1 MTKIPIKPIHEQES
15 FALERVGYASPITD
29 DEVEIHFEKGIFY
42 ITKNINLF
50 FDGCKKVKITG
61 CGEDTKIYF
70 GEKTNFSLDDDS
82 VIKISGSE
90 EIPVSVTISD
100 LVISYDKC
108 GSHEPLD
115 KDGKEYSG
123 TNLDFDNKELYLIKC
138 YYVKGFTMTNVKTEL
153 EDLKATNLDF
163 RDCADVDIHDC
174 TFVNYNR
181 CTTGGCL
188 WMQGNVENVSVHD
201 NVFRKHG
208 NDELLAVW
216 NNGKKTNMEYT
227 EDQFV
232 TMRGINF
239 SHNKIYYRVHGDVP
253 NKDWVDLCNVL
264 LTVSTNQEPMKVS
277 LPGSG
282 SNVGTGGIGIGGG
295 SGSDIQPLSS
305 ISGSTDIKRQKICH
319 SVVADVELCDND
331 IYICSPVNQ
340 VLRLAFDRHTKYSNI
355 KVCGNN
361 ITHTEWSFV
370 GEKSTTNVNLCDFAV
385 YYDMEFAALGIGPA
399 SDGSFCNEP
408 VMICGNN
415 ITSRFKPRPGVPND
429 TFVCVDAGG
438 ANVRFEGNFIT
449 DQIGPVYGKNNS
461 TDGLT
466 LLQSGDLS
474 SRFFLKDN
482 CCRGLHCLA
491 SLKSERKNVFVDIT
505 AVDNMFEGDTRVF
518 CNTTSRVLNMTA
530 NFSRNRFCSDYL
542 VFFLQDFARQG
553 VVRFKENYVERR
565 VTNVSE
571 QDPKRDD
578 VYMGALVSFSDHRDE
593 TNQFIKVEVD
603 SMLVVCRDN
612 AFVNMTMPDSNEW
625 GYNIYSQLMDREN
638 VTLRHSDN
646 YYKGAVD

>member
-1 MTKIPIKPIHEQES
+1 MAKIPIKPIHEQEP

-61 CGEDTKIYF
+61 CGEDTKVYF
-70 GEKTNFSLDDDS
+70 GGKTNFSWDDDS

-115 KDGKEYSG
+115 KDGKEYSD
-123 TNLDFDNKELYLIKC
+123 TNLVFDNKELYLIKC

-163 RDCADVDIHDC
+163 RDCADVDIHGC

-181 CTTGGCL
+181 STTGGCL

-239 SHNKIYYRVHGDVP
+239 SHNKIYAHGDVS
-253 NKDWVDLCNVL
+253 NKDWIDLCNVL

-282 SNVGTGGIGIGGG
+282 SNVGTGGIGIGGS

-355 KVCGNN
+355 KVCGNS

-370 GEKSTTNVNLCDFAV
+370 TQIDKNGEEVETNRNLCDFAV
-385 YYDMEFAALGIGPA
+385 YHDMEFAALGIGPA
-399 SDGSFCNEP
+399 SDDSFCNES
-408 VMICGNN
+408 VMICGNM
-415 ITSRFKPRPGVPND
+415 ITSQFKPKIGDPSIDKSSDN
-429 TFVCVDAGG
+429 FICVDAGG
-438 ANVRFEGNFIT
+438 VNVLFEHNSIT
-449 DQIGPVYGKNNS
+449 DQIGPVYGDDNS
-461 TDGLT
+461 IAGLT

-491 SLKSERKNVFVDIT
+491 SLKSERKNVFVDIM
-505 AVDNMFEGDTRVF
+505 ADDNLFEGDTRIF
-518 CNTTSRVLNMTA
+518 CNTQSQIRNMA
-530 NFSRNRFCSDYL
+530 LNFSRNQFFSGYQA
-542 VFFLQDFARQG
+542 FFLQGFARCG
-553 VVRFKENYVERR
+553 AVRFKENNVLCR
-565 VTNVSE
+565 VSQGTVNEAKTESVCTGILASLLSG
-571 QDPKRDD
+571 D
-578 VYMGALVSFSDHRDE
+578 
-593 TNQFIKVEVD
+593 TVD
-603 SMLVVCRDN
+603 SLIVDVRDN
-612 AFVNMTMPDSNEW
+612 AFIGMTQDENGGW
-625 GYNIYSQLMDREN
+625 GENLYHTLAGCGN
-638 VTLRHSDN
+638 VTLHRSGN
-646 YYKGAVD
+646 LYKGSVD

>member
-1 MTKIPIKPIHEQES
+1 MTKIPIKPINEQEP

-70 GEKTNFSLDDDS
+70 GKKTDFSWDDDS

-90 EIPVSVTISD
+90 ATPVSVTISD
-100 LVISYDKC
+100 VVISYDSANSCKPVDAKGTIC
-108 GSHEPLD
+108 KDVSSLD
-115 KDGKEYSG
+115 
-123 TNLDFDNKELYLIKC
+123 NELYLIKC

-174 TFVNYNR
+174 AFVNYNR

-239 SHNKIYYRVHGDVP
+239 SHNKIYYRANGVP
-253 NKDWVDLCNVL
+253 SDDKWIDLCNVL

-282 SNVGTGGIGIGGG
+282 SNVGTGGIGIGGS

-385 YYDMEFAALGIGPA
+385 YYDMDFAALGIGPA

-438 ANVRFEGNFIT
+438 VNVRFEGNFIT
-449 DQIGPVYGKNNS
+449 DQIGPVYKENNS

-482 CCRGLHCLA
+482 CCRGLHSLA

-505 AVDNMFEGDTRVF
+505 AVDNMFEGDTRIY
-518 CNTTSRVLNMTA
+518 CNTQSQIQNMTLD
-530 NFSRNRFCSDYL
+530 FSGNKFLSDYQ
-542 VFFLQDFARQG
+542 VFFLQGFARCG
-553 VVRFKENYVERR
+553 AVRFKENNVLCR
-565 VTNVSE
+565 VGKGTEN
-571 QDPKRDD
+571 
-578 VYMGALVSFSDHRDE
+578 GAKTEIVCTGILASLPSGD
-593 TNQFIKVEVD
+593 TVD
-603 SMLVVCRDN
+603 SLIVDVRDN
-612 AFVNMTMPDSNEW
+612 AFIGMTQDENGSW
-625 GYNIYSQLMDREN
+625 GENLYHTLTGCGN
-638 VTLRHSDN
+638 VTLHRSGN
-646 YYKGAVD
+646 LYKGAVD